1 MNFSQ
6 LRPPGTKGPILVDTV
21 FPIPA
26 THSVVSTLSV
36 LSSIYMSISAIR
48 L

>member
-1 MNFSQ
+1 MKLSQ
-6 LRPPGTKGPILVDTV
+6 LRPPGTKGPILIDTV
-21 FPIPA
+21 FPITP

-36 LSSIYMSISAIR
+36 LSSIYMSVSAIR